1 MNGIV
6 LFWLG
11 SILVGIF
18 ALSILSYMKKL
29 RPLAPRGEGTPRGS
43 NSELLDS
50 GDRNSGKINSK
61 YRDDDIYDGVGD
73 DDSKR
78 YTIDISGNS
87 KKSKSSLGYI
97 EQQQHQHETTSAAGV
112 EAAVSSLKPG
122 GVIIVCDAGKGF
134 ARQTAIYLAARGFHV
149 LAGVRDKHEVQVCFF
164 NLYIYIYIYTFCR
177 VI

>member
-1 MNGIV
+1 MKGIV

-11 SILVGIF
+11 SILAGIL
-18 ALSILSYMKKL
+18 ALSILSYMKKP
-29 RPLAPRGEGTPRGS
+29 RPQAPIGS
-43 NSELLDS
+43 NNEFDS

-61 YRDDDIYDGVGD
+61 YRDDVDDDGGGGGCG
-73 DDSKR
+73 DSKR
-78 YTIDISGNS
+78 YTIDSSDNS
-87 KKSKSSLGYI
+87 KSKSSLGYI
-97 EQQQHQHETTSAAGV
+97 EQQQHQHEHETTS
-112 EAAVSSLKPG
+112 VSSLKSG

-164 NLYIYIYIYTFCR
+164 IIFFFCR